1 MHSKTISRTNGNSFT
16 YKRFENQI
24 SMSDILPGFFSLPLS
39 FFFCSERKLLGNN
52 KKNIFLMFFFL
63 LRNVIKYSP
72 SQDVKEIRDTD

>member
-39 FFFCSERKLLGNN
+39 LFF
-52 KKNIFLMFFFL
+52 FFFL
-63 LRNVIKYSP
+63 LREKIVRK
-72 SQDVKEIRDTD
+72 

>member
-52 KKNIFLMFFFL
+52 KKIFF
-63 LRNVIKYSP
+63 
-72 SQDVKEIRDTD
+72 

>member
-39 FFFCSERKLLGNN
+39 FFFFCSERKLLGNN
-52 KKNIFLMFFFL
+52 KKIFF
-63 LRNVIKYSP
+63 
-72 SQDVKEIRDTD
+72 

>member
-24 SMSDILPGFFSLPLS
+24 SMSDILPGFFFSPSL

-52 KKNIFLMFFFL
+52 KKYFSNGFFF
-63 LRNVIKYSP
+63 YS
-72 SQDVKEIRDTD
+72 EM